1 MDSIVSAISAISE
14 APSQPDIVSSEQP
27 DIVSSEQPDIV
38 SSEQPDIVSSEQ
50 PEIVTSSQQS
60 QEAPVT
66 DSIFS
71 ASSTICETP
80 SQPDIISQAP
90 LQPSSQTRDP
100 LIGGSGEANLS
111 FELSKQE
118 GK

>member
-1 MDSIVSAISAISE
+1 MDRIVSAR
-14 APSQPDIVSSEQP
+14 
-27 DIVSSEQPDIV
+27 
-38 SSEQPDIVSSEQ
+38 
-50 PEIVTSSQQS
+50 T
-60 QEAPVT
+60 
-66 DSIFS
+66 
-71 ASSTICETP
+71 TICETP